1 MSNNKFSQKRKIDII
16 LAYIIIGMLVIGLTL
31 DLGFLIGF
39 NLTDYLP
46 KFMMVDNKNIG
57 DILSGVFSAQV
68 SVSTLGIA
76 LISILGGVLKET
88 VFGISISQYLMNE
101 KPIIFKHKI
110 NITIEL
116 ILIACSYVTFSLE
129 LYNLSICIFFISII
143 IVLIMVWDIF
153 PIFYGVEYMR
163 ADVKEYF
170 ISVFSEKNLQK
181 RNKRETLISNIKI
194 DTQSAID
201 NTNTVT
207 LKNNF
212 DLLIEILETI
222 SKYENIDDKE
232 NILKFYE
239 DNLADI
245 FNKMLKDKDIENTI
259 TVLEYINKIYEKCN
273 GLNKNN
279 NNKLYLNILDKIA
292 RYFFQA
298 IANLSK
304 VDYGEFYKALV
315 IESNLYENLDI
326 KSTDGYMLPTNNTC
340 LVVYSSRIYY
350 EILKKGFEN
359 YDDKNLF
366 DIKIRMYNNLEILI
380 NPRIFTDN
388 KEEKSIQV
396 YNQLYLYTKTLID
409 NGEKEILNKTFFK
422 KLNVY
427 YYKKNI
433 QDTEYIITMI
443 IYMYYLIEVEELT
456 SNELRKK
463 LKDLI
468 KLNQDTISNFLEHLC
483 NIKWD
488 DSNINRIERT
498 LGRWELMPEEEAKF
512 LVMDSTVEKFIIFY
526 SLQKSRNMDELVF
539 ELEKVVSNKE
549 FFIYES
555 IVSNKKTLEQYT
567 SFIKLLYNKEIT
579 EKEAKDKIDMLK
591 ETISELYKQS
601 EIKKAKENK
610 KTDDDYKVIKNK
622 LYEVAL
628 NRLKEKLNVFE
639 QNKDSKEVLLKDI
652 TLLSLE
658 TPIIF
663 LDNDH
668 INESI
673 SNYIDSGLVKSIIRL
688 IYDNL
693 LKLDSSYNDKDII
706 TKLFTLNDSLSFSI
720 DTLIGYKG
728 SMYGKNRFDDFK
740 EYEKDKIKI
749 KAQGFNNLIV
759 AISSKKVYIKLTD
772 ISVEI
777 KDINFEEYCKDMDQ
791 NDKGEYMY
799 NVTND
804 IYIPFTKEELKEY
817 IANSQKYIFIKAN
830 IEYGIDNGDIG
841 FGIFIKH

>member
-1 MSNNKFSQKRKIDII
+1 MSNNKFLQKRKIDII
-16 LAYIIIGMLVIGLTL
+16 LICIIIVTIGIGLIL
-31 DLGFLIGF
+31 DLEFLIGF

-46 KFMMVDNKNIG
+46 KVIIVDNKDIG

-129 LYNLSICIFFISII
+129 LYNLSVCIFFISII

-194 DTQSAID
+194 DTQSSID
-201 NTNTVT
+201 TTNTFT
-207 LKNNF
+207 LKSNLN
-212 DLLIEILETI
+212 LLIEILETI
-222 SKYENIDDKE
+222 YNYKTIDDKE
-232 NILKFYE
+232 KILDFYE

-259 TVLEYINKIYEKCN
+259 TALEYINKIHEKCN
-273 GLNKNN
+273 ELNKDSK
-279 NNKLYLNILDKIA
+279 NKLYLNILDRIA
-292 RYFFQA
+292 RYLFQS

-304 VDYGEFYKALV
+304 VDYVEFYRALV

-326 KSTDGYMLPTNNTC
+326 KSINGYMVTMNNTC
-340 LVVYSSRIYY
+340 LVAYSSRTYY

-359 YDDKNLF
+359 YDEKNLF
-366 DIKIRMYNNLEILI
+366 DIKIRMYKNLDSLI
-380 NPRIFTDN
+380 NYNKFTDN
-388 KEEKSIQV
+388 KEEKVSQV

-409 NGEKEILNKTFFK
+409 NDEKEILNKTFFK
-422 KLNVY
+422 KLNEY
-427 YYKKNI
+427 YYERNT
-433 QDTEYIITMI
+433 QNTEYIITMI

-463 LKDLI
+463 IKDLI
-468 KLNQDTISNFLEHLC
+468 KLNQDNISNFLEYLC

-488 DSNINRIERT
+488 DSNTYRIERT
-498 LGRWELMPEEEAKF
+498 LRRWELMPEEDAKT
-512 LVMDSTVEKFIIFY
+512 LVMDSAVEKFIIFY
-526 SLQKSRNMDELVF
+526 SIQKSRNMDELLF
-539 ELEKVVSNKE
+539 ELEKVVSNKA

-555 IVSNKKTLEQYT
+555 IVINKKTLEQYT

-591 ETISELYKQS
+591 ETVTKLYKQS

-610 KTDDDYKVIKNK
+610 KTDEDYVIIKK
-622 LYEVAL
+622 KIKEIAL
-628 NRLKEKLNVFE
+628 NRCKKTLEIFIN
-639 QNKDSKEVLLKDI
+639 NKDSKKIVSKEINFILPSVPISFLDEYSINEFIEFEIDKQLVQKITDIIYKKLLKMN
-652 TLLSLE
+652 T
-658 TPIIF
+658 
-663 LDNDH
+663 
-668 INESI
+668 
-673 SNYIDSGLVKSIIRL
+673 ID
-688 IYDNL
+688 
-693 LKLDSSYNDKDII
+693 NDKDMIV
-706 TKLFTLNDSLSFSI
+706 KLFDMNDKLKFNTDTIIGCNQFSYGMNSF
-720 DTLIGYKG
+720 
-728 SMYGKNRFDDFK
+728 NDFK
-740 EYEKDKIKI
+740 EYGKDK
-749 KAQGFNNLIV
+749 FNITTNRVNDSIML
-759 AISSKKVYIKLTD
+759 ISSKKVYIKVID
-772 ISVEI
+772 AYVEI
-777 KDINFEEYCKDMDQ
+777 RDLDFEEHCRHILKNEKGSYIYKDILFS
-791 NDKGEYMY
+791 
-799 NVTND
+799 
-804 IYIPFTKEELKEY
+804 KEELEQY
-817 IANSQKYIFIKAN
+817 IYNSEKYISIKVN
-830 IEYGIDNGDIG
+830 IECGLDDGYIG
-841 FGIFIKH
+841 AGIFIDREA

>member
-1 MSNNKFSQKRKIDII
+1 MISNKFLQKRKIDII
-16 LAYIIIGMLVIGLTL
+16 LICIIIVTIGIGLIL
-31 DLGFLIGF
+31 DLEFLIGF

-46 KFMMVDNKNIG
+46 KVIIVDNKDIG

-129 LYNLSICIFFISII
+129 LYNLSVCIFFISII

-194 DTQSAID
+194 DTQSSID
-201 NTNTVT
+201 TTNTFT
-207 LKNNF
+207 LKSNLN
-212 DLLIEILETI
+212 LLIEILETI
-222 SKYENIDDKE
+222 YNYKTIDDKE
-232 NILKFYE
+232 KILDFYE

-259 TVLEYINKIYEKCN
+259 TALEYINKIHEKCN
-273 GLNKNN
+273 ELNKDSK
-279 NNKLYLNILDKIA
+279 NKLYLNILDRIA
-292 RYFFQA
+292 RYLFQS

-304 VDYGEFYKALV
+304 VDYVEFYRALV

-326 KSTDGYMLPTNNTC
+326 KSINGYMVTMNNTC
-340 LVVYSSRIYY
+340 LVAYSSRTYY

-359 YDDKNLF
+359 YDEKNLF
-366 DIKIRMYNNLEILI
+366 DIKIRMYKNLDSLI
-380 NPRIFTDN
+380 NYNKFTDN
-388 KEEKSIQV
+388 KEEKVSQV

-409 NGEKEILNKTFFK
+409 NDEKEILNKTFFK
-422 KLNVY
+422 KLNEY
-427 YYKKNI
+427 YYERNT
-433 QDTEYIITMI
+433 QNTEYIITMI

-463 LKDLI
+463 IKDLI
-468 KLNQDTISNFLEHLC
+468 KLNQDNISNFLEYLC

-488 DSNINRIERT
+488 DSNTYRIERT
-498 LGRWELMPEEEAKF
+498 LRRWELMPEEDAKT
-512 LVMDSTVEKFIIFY
+512 LVMDSAVEKFIIFY
-526 SLQKSRNMDELVF
+526 SIQKSRNMDELLF
-539 ELEKVVSNKE
+539 ELEKVVSNKA

-555 IVSNKKTLEQYT
+555 IVINKKTLEQYT

-591 ETISELYKQS
+591 ETVTKLYKQS

-610 KTDDDYKVIKNK
+610 KTDEDYVIIKK
-622 LYEVAL
+622 KIKEIAL
-628 NRLKEKLNVFE
+628 NRCKKTLEIFIN
-639 QNKDSKEVLLKDI
+639 NKDSKKIVSKEINFILPSVPISFLDEYSINEFIEFEIDKQLVQKITDIIYKKLLKMN
-652 TLLSLE
+652 T
-658 TPIIF
+658 
-663 LDNDH
+663 
-668 INESI
+668 
-673 SNYIDSGLVKSIIRL
+673 ID
-688 IYDNL
+688 
-693 LKLDSSYNDKDII
+693 NDKDMIV
-706 TKLFTLNDSLSFSI
+706 KLFDMNDKLKFNTDTIIGCNQFSYGMNSF
-720 DTLIGYKG
+720 
-728 SMYGKNRFDDFK
+728 NDFK
-740 EYEKDKIKI
+740 EYGKDK
-749 KAQGFNNLIV
+749 FNITTNRVNDSIML
-759 AISSKKVYIKLTD
+759 ISSKKVYIKVID
-772 ISVEI
+772 AYVEI
-777 KDINFEEYCKDMDQ
+777 RDLDFEEHCRHILKNEKGSYIYKDILFS
-791 NDKGEYMY
+791 
-799 NVTND
+799 
-804 IYIPFTKEELKEY
+804 KEELEQY
-817 IANSQKYIFIKAN
+817 IYNSEKYISIKVN
-830 IEYGIDNGDIG
+830 IECGLDDGYIG
-841 FGIFIKH
+841 AGIFIDREA